1 MTKDIPLKCLSSTV
15 TGHSFWRDDMDSYWR
30 KEMKD
35 NLDEEDGPNLCT
47 LPKHSHTPVFFQ
59 ASKQTS
65 WEMRGEGK
73 NNESVFQGD
82 DKNSSC

>member
-1 MTKDIPLKCLSSTV
+1 
-15 TGHSFWRDDMDSYWR
+15 
-30 KEMKD
+30 MKD
-35 NLDEEDGPNLCT
+35 YLDEEDGPNLCT